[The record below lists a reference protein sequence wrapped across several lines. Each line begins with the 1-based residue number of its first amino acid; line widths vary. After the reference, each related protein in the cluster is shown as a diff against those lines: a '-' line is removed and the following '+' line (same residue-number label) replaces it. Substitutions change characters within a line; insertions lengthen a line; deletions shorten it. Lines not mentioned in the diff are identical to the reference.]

1 MTAKKVEKTRN
12 ETITSI
18 KERHSEAA
26 DIMKESISKIM
37 SNSEDIAAEPI
48 EDAEVIDEN
57 ENSTSENNDT
67 LDSIFDDLKSLS

>member
-1 MTAKKVEKTRN
+1 MAAKKVEKTRN

-18 KERHSEAA
+18 QDRHAEAA

-57 ENSTSENNDT
+57 ENSTSENNDA
-67 LDSIFDDLKSLS
+67 LDSIFGDLKSLS